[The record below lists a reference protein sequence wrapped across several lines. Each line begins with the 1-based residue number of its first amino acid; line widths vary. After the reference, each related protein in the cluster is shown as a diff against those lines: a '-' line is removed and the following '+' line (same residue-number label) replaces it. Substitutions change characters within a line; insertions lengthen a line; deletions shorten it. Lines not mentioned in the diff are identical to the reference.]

1 VSSKD
6 DVRSGSGSPDASDP
20 LGDLDAAEH
29 RLSTFED
36 ELLLVARAPQAPPS
50 AEPDELEFPLSSA
63 RSRRPPAGDPPPP
76 LDSGSGFSLRAP
88 PAPESLDDYAL
99 PDRGPDSGGYSLRPP
114 PGRHLASPDS
124 GYSLRPP
131 PSPDSGYSL
140 RPPPSTD
147 SGGYSLRPPPAPPAP
162 PAPAR
167 ERAAPAP
174 RDPSKTASKRPPPRR
189 RATDGRRD
197 VGRIL
202 AAIVSTLFAIL
213 GLVPLLAALL
223 VRTPAV
229 QSWAAAEAS
238 VILRRELGAEAT
250 FRSRATLWPLAV
262 TLSDVEVESSD
273 GGAPFLTVEEA
284 TVRPRVFS
292 LIAGKLDAGEVQVL
306 GLRSRVVLEG
316 GELVN
321 FRPTLPESEGPSEEL
336 ERAPLRSLSVT
347 DAAVDLTIDGV
358 RTKIAEIDVDLAFG
372 EGLAATLAVHAA
384 RGTVTRVHADPAY
397 ADGRLA
403 VDEDRLCR
411 LDLRSTY
418 DPATHLVTV
427 RRLSLNVAVDLDPD
441 PGTRPGCDLSDQDW
455 RRLDVEVGALEVPLS
470 IARGEGVG
478 LLRGRVG
485 LRAPIGVAHRFLKL
499 PHATGAID
507 VELALERAPFEA
519 LPVVS
524 GRVGAA
530 SVGIDGKIFTDAANM
545 QVHLEGL
552 KLTARS
558 ITARWGDGDF
568 QIEQAT
574 IDLGDPKLPLLAT
587 DVRAEHVELQGLL
600 RDLGAHPQ
608 SHVGWRLDEVSFESF
623 GGTLAPVDLSGPIT
637 AATSDFGVFD
647 RPSHKPDR
655 QRMLSVDRGDV
666 TGTLAIRPDAVYLE
680 KMHLVTRGAN
690 VFTTVKLGFGGEF
703 GLEVGRGSRVDLAEL
718 SPVVSVR
725 MGGVTEVEAVGTGTF
740 EMPRIEGDLSVDRFM
755 IGGFEAG
762 DVKKAHVVFLPLALD
777 LTNVELQKNQ
787 SVALAPKM
795 RVDFDGGADV
805 LVDAEV
811 DTRTPPSL
819 GVRDF
824 FQVFGFDQDPRF
836 DGIDGVAAGVAKV
849 HYSIGGPED
858 ECGTGSLS
866 VTATTEVL
874 SPTMFGETF
883 DRGSLAVDFRWDD
896 SLAGADGMQIELP
909 AIAVYDGPGSIV
921 GEAHVKDGRII
932 GSMFGSSLTLDRLEG
947 MGTLG
952 KLLDG
957 EASFLAK
964 LSGSLARLSADLD
977 VTLSPLRFGA
987 NRLPSSRLAIALR
1000 PDPTPPVVVGKTACG
1015 RPIGKPFDLTEYQ
1028 RDVADGGFSISGQL
1042 FGGQIGI
1049 ERVDVTKQKSKVVT
1063 GKVSFEDLD
1072 LGTIAAIDPALAL
1085 ENRVPNARLSADVD
1099 VTRLELEN
1107 LPSADVSLALTSL
1120 TVAQGGRSVKLARAE
1135 GPLRLE
1141 RGALKV
1147 PALDFVIA
1155 DGRSDARIGF
1165 SLSGGVRAPFGPG
1178 EPQLDARLEM
1188 TPFNLEG
1195 LKQDLPKLDR
1205 IEGVASG
1212 GLSVTGSLS
1221 APQVSGALTL
1231 RDGSVAIAG
1240 FPTSIEDIA
1249 VDVAIGDGEIRITKA
1264 RASLGTGTVDVS
1276 GRVPIVG
1283 LSLGTGTG
1291 TVTGRN
1297 VKLPAGEGIDAV
1309 VDADLEITLPARVR
1323 EEKALPDVRGKI
1335 EVLSFAYTRPISLAG
1350 YIGELTRSLGKAEAA
1365 DYDPEGDLVTFNVLV
1380 DSEKPL
1386 KVENELAEVQLE
1398 FVDPGITLSGTNQ
1411 RYGARG
1417 ALRVL
1422 PESTLRLR
1430 NHEFDISEGF
1440 VRFDDP
1446 TKIRADID
1454 VRAATEF
1461 RRYAQADASST
1472 DGSSATAGQWD
1483 IAIHAYGTT
1492 DQLKLDLTS
1501 DPPLAR
1507 EDIVLLL
1514 TVGMTRAEVDRGL
1527 ASSLGE
1533 TLGLEALTALTGADK
1548 AVKAVIPIIDYF
1560 HFGSTYSAR
1569 TGRNEPTVTIGKRI
1583 TDELRA
1589 NVTTTLTQQDVA
1601 ANVEWRLRKGVSVQA
1616 TYDNINNIGTLIG
1629 NLGADLRWRLEFE

>member
-1 VSSKD
+1 V
-6 DVRSGSGSPDASDP
+6 
-20 LGDLDAAEH
+20 
-29 RLSTFED
+29 
-36 ELLLVARAPQAPPS
+36 
-50 AEPDELEFPLSSA
+50 EFPLSSSA
-63 RSRRPPAGDPPPP
+63 RSRRPPAAV
-76 LDSGSGFSLRAP
+76 DSGS
-88 PAPESLDDYAL
+88 
-99 PDRGPDSGGYSLRPP
+99 GYSLRPP
-114 PGRHLASPDS
+114 PAPDS

-131 PSPDSGYSL
+131 PAP
-140 RPPPSTD
+140 D
-147 SGGYSLRPPPAPPAP
+147 SGGYSLRPPPAPDGASLRP
-162 PAPAR
+162 PSADGSR
-167 ERAAPAP
+167 REERAAPAP
-174 RDPSKTASKRPPPRR
+174 RDSSKGASKRPPPRR
-189 RATDGRRD
+189 RATDQRRD

-202 AAIVSTLFAIL
+202 AVIVCTLFAII

-229 QSWAAAEAS
+229 QDWAAREAS
-238 VILRRELGAEAT
+238 AVVRRELGAEAS

-262 TLSDVEVESSD
+262 TLSDVEVESND
-273 GGAPFLTVEEA
+273 GGAPFLSVEEA

-292 LIAGKLDAGEVQVL
+292 LIAGKLDAGEVEVL
-306 GLRSRVVLEG
+306 GLRSRVVLQD

-321 FRPTLPESEGPSEEL
+321 FRPTLPESDDSSDTPL

-347 DAAVDLTIDGV
+347 DAAVDVTVDGV

-372 EGLAATLAVHAA
+372 DGLAATLAVHAA

-403 VDEDRLCR
+403 VDEDRLCK
-411 LDLRSTY
+411 LDLRAAY

-427 RRLSLNVAVDLDPD
+427 RRLSLNVAVDFDPD
-441 PGTRPGCDLSDQDW
+441 PATRPDCSLSERDW
-455 RRLDVEVGALEVPLS
+455 RHLELELGALEIPLS
-470 IARGEGVG
+470 LARGEGVG

-499 PHATGAID
+499 PHATGALD

-524 GRVGAA
+524 GRVGA
-530 SVGIDGKIFTDAANM
+530 SDVGIDGKIFTDAANM
-545 QVHLEGL
+545 QVQLAGM
-552 KLTARS
+552 KLTARG

-568 QIEQAT
+568 EIEQAT
-574 IDLGDPKLPLLAT
+574 LDLADPKLPLLAT
-587 DVRAEHVELQGLL
+587 AIHAEHVELQGLL

-623 GGTLAPVDLSGPIT
+623 GGTLVPVDLSGAIS

-655 QRMLSVDRGDV
+655 QRMLSIDRGDI

-690 VFTTVKLGFGGEF
+690 VFTTVKLGFDSAF

-718 SPVVSVR
+718 SPIVSVR
-725 MGGVTEVEAVGTGTF
+725 MGGVTELTAVGTGTF
-740 EMPRIEGDLSVDRFM
+740 GEPRIEGDLSVDRFM

-762 DVKKAHVVFLPLALD
+762 DVTKAHVVFFPLALD
-777 LTNVELQKNQ
+777 LTDVELRKNQ
-787 SVALAPKM
+787 SLALAPKM
-795 RVDFDGGADV
+795 RVDFDAGPDV

-836 DGIDGVAAGVAKV
+836 DGIDGVAAGLAKV
-849 HYSIGGPED
+849 HYSIGGQED
-858 ECGTGSLS
+858 ECGTGALS
-866 VTATTEVL
+866 VSATTEVL
-874 SPTMFGETF
+874 APTMFGESF

-909 AIAVYDGPGSIV
+909 AIAVYDGPGSVV
-921 GEAHVKDGRII
+921 GEAHVKDGRIV
-932 GSMFGSSLTLDRLEG
+932 GSLFGSGLTLDRIEG

-957 EASFLAK
+957 EVSFLAK

-987 NRLPSSRLAIALR
+987 NRLPSSRLAVTMR

-1015 RPIGKPFDLTEYQ
+1015 RPIGKPFDLAEYQ
-1028 RDVADGGFSISGQL
+1028 RDVPDGGFTLSGQL

-1049 ERVDVTKQKSKVVT
+1049 AELAITKQKSKVVT
-1063 GKVSFEDLD
+1063 GKVSLKELD
-1072 LGTIAAIDPALAL
+1072 LGTIAAIDPVLAL
-1085 ENRVPNARLSADVD
+1085 ESRIPQARLSADID
-1099 VTRLELEN
+1099 LTRLELEN
-1107 LPSADVSLALTSL
+1107 LPSANVSVALSSL
-1120 TVAQGGRSVKLARAE
+1120 TVAQAGRSVKLARAA

-1141 RGALKV
+1141 SGALAV
-1147 PALDFVIA
+1147 PALEFVVA
-1155 DGRSDARIGF
+1155 DGRTDARLGF
-1165 SLSGGVRAPFGPG
+1165 SLSGGVKAPFGPG
-1178 EPQLDARLEM
+1178 EPVLDARLEM

-1205 IEGVASG
+1205 IEGMASG

-1221 APQVSGALTL
+1221 APQISGALKL

-1264 RASLGTGTVDVS
+1264 RASLGTGTVDVA

-1291 TVTGRN
+1291 TITGRG
-1297 VKLPAGEGIDAV
+1297 VKLPAGEGIDAL
-1309 VDADLEITLPARVR
+1309 VDADLEVTLPARVR
-1323 EEKALPDVRGKI
+1323 EEKALPDVRGKV

-1350 YIGELTRSLGKAEAA
+1350 YIGELTRSLGKADAA
-1365 DYDPEGDLVTFNVLV
+1365 DYDPDGDLLSFNVLV

-1386 KVENELAEVQLE
+1386 RVENELAEVQLE

-1440 VRFDDP
+1440 VRFDDA
-1446 TKIRADID
+1446 TKIRADVD

-1461 RRYAQADASST
+1461 RRYAQADAAST

-1483 IAIHAYGTT
+1483 ISIHAYGTT
-1492 DQLKLDLTS
+1492 DELKLDLTS

-1527 ASSLGE
+1527 ATSLGE

-1548 AVKAVIPIIDYF
+1548 AVKEVIPIIDYF

-1583 TDELRA
+1583 TEDVRA

-1601 ANVEWRLRKGVSVQA
+1601 ANLEWRLRKGVSVQA